1 VSTNFPNDL
10 DSFVDPQGNQSLSN
24 PPHSAQHANAND
36 AIAALEAKVGVDN
49 SITPSSIDY
58 QIKNSVYSVP
68 TDAVG
73 QPNGIASLDG
83 SGFVPLSELPVQ
95 AVALT
100 LTLRLGGNQP
110 DSGIGLNSDYVLDA
124 DSGNVWGPKASGVW
138 PSSPLN
144 TFNSTLGFA
153 PGYQQLN
160 LTYNGSPSF
169 AVDCMVGEGWDSAVG
184 GSVFGMF
191 PVPMLFGESGP
202 NLPCS
207 AYIDGSGVVQSFTYF
222 YNGGILDIYS
232 YDGAGNETANYIRN
246 PYLQSYAGIV
256 IGDSSTGHGGI
267 QIGATEDIT
276 LNANRAITIN
286 GSGNVLVESHSNVD
300 IQTNG
305 SVTGAILGITSNDSG
320 GIRITD
326 NGGSGIN
333 IVAAS
338 ADGGISIDSSGGN
351 DIGIGISNTSSGQ
364 TYLYNENTVDGA
376 VTIGTSGGMPI
387 NITTDAGGNYSS
399 FYNSDIVANLPTPVG
414 SIPSFGFTGDGNL
427 YYWDTSLATP
437 SWIKVSGG
445 GTSGY
450 RQLTLTYNG
459 SLPFITDVLVGENY
473 DPANYGLY
481 SGVFPIEPVFG
492 PTGPLGPKT
501 MPCSV
506 VIDNGVITQITT
518 FISGGIQ
525 TFDSTGTP
533 VQTWITD
540 AVLTGDRVQ
549 FYNGNQAV
557 NFYTADVAGN
567 LNGSP
572 ISPAFGWTA
581 DGNLYYW
588 NTNTTPIWMPVIAG
602 SDTDTVTDIGMI
614 YTEAWNNT
622 QQVKYAQEYTAP
634 PYYSGQNAGTVCQAP
649 PYASDWLPLNVVNAG
664 DDIVVNFGQSLI
676 PGLFDT
682 VDITGTLLV
691 WDLAGENLLSATFT
705 LNGISNSTGN
715 QYLTLT
721 AMQYIG
727 TDLSIAS
734 PGGGGNSIHSAN
746 GGIYNVLINT
756 TAEWD

>member
-1 VSTNFPNDL
+1 MSTNFPNDL
-10 DSFVDPQGNQSLSN
+10 DSFVDPQGNQSLNN

-36 AIAALEAKVGVDN
+36 AIAALEAKVGVNN
-49 SITPSSIDY
+49 SIDS
-58 QIKNSVYSVP
+58 N
-68 TDAVG
+68 
-73 QPNGIASLDG
+73 SLDYLVKNAVPQEAIG
-83 SGFVPLSELPVQ
+83 SPSGVAALDGNGLVPINELPVD
-95 AVALT
+95 AVSL
-100 LTLRLGGNQP
+100 LVVDNFGGNAPQ
-110 DSGIGLNSDYVLDA
+110 GYVGLNNDFAWDIA
-124 DSGNVWGPKASGVW
+124 TGKVWGPKTANTW
-138 PSSPLN
+138 PGYPTN
-144 TFNSTLGFA
+144 TFGSTNGTS
-153 PGYQQLN
+153 PGYSQLT
-160 LTYNGSPSF
+160 LTYNGSAPF

-191 PVPMLFGESGP
+191 PVPMLFGEPGP
-202 NLPCS
+202 NIPCS

-222 YNGGILDIYS
+222 FNGGALNVYS
-232 YDGAGNETANYIRN
+232 YDNAGNETGNYIRN
-246 PYLQSYAGIV
+246 PLLYSNAGVV
-256 IGDSSTGHGGI
+256 ISDSSTGHGGI
-267 QIGATEDIT
+267 QIGAVEDIT

-338 ADGGISIDSSGGN
+338 ADGGISVDSSGGN
-351 DIGIGISNTSSGQ
+351 DIGLGVSNSSSGQ
-364 TYLYNENTVDGA
+364 TFVYNMNTVDGA
-376 VTIGTSGGMPI
+376 VTLGTSGGMPI

-399 FYNSDIVANLPTPVG
+399 FYNSDTVANLPTPVG

-427 YYWDTSLATP
+427 YYWDTLLTTP
-437 SWIKVSGG
+437 SWTKVSGG
-445 GTSGY
+445 GASGY
-450 RQLTLTYNG
+450 QQLTLTYNG
-459 SLPFITDVLVGENY
+459 SLPFVTDVLVGENY

-481 SGVFPIEPVFG
+481 SGVFPIEPFFG
-492 PTGPLGPKT
+492 PPGPLGPQT

-622 QQVKYAQEYTAP
+622 QQVKYGQVYTAP
-634 PYYSGQNAGTVCQAP
+634 AYYSGQNAGTVCQAP

-664 DDIVVNFGQSLI
+664 DDIVINMGQSLSA
-676 PGLFDT
+676 GLFDT